1 MCRCSIT
8 PCTASPATAP
18 SGAPATVLRS
28 SAPSTTA
35 RLPLPTPPSHAS
47 STPGEKASWTP
58 TWFL

>member
-8 PCTASPATAP
+8 PRTASPATAP
-18 SGAPATVLRS
+18 SGAPATVLLS

-35 RLPLPTPPSHAS
+35 RLPLPTPSHAS
-47 STPGEKASWTP
+47 STPAEKASWTP